1 MNAAAAAF
9 VLAPALALG
18 SFLNVV
24 AARVPARRSI
34 IRPPSS
40 CGSCSRE
47 ILWRDN
53 IPVLS
58 YVLLRGHCRHCDARI
73 SPGYPLVEAATAA
86 LIVACVAVFG
96 PTPEAA
102 LASGFCAVLLTLSV
116 IDARLRIVPDR
127 IVLPAA
133 ASALVVHTLLD
144 PSSEWL
150 LSALAAGGVL
160 FAVVLAF
167 PEGLGMRD
175 VKLALLLGAVL
186 GAPVSVALMLG
197 LLAAQVPSAVFVA
210 RHGAAARKM
219 GVPLVPFLSLGA
231 LVTLF
236 VGERLLD
243 SYLALL

>member
-86 LIVACVAVFG
+86 LIVASVAVFG